1 MHHNDTVPG
10 KAKVT
15 IDKPNATRVEQDE
28 DDELSER
35 MQKIKVE
42 SLVHEYLGAQKL
54 QVIAENG
61 MTLAVDAFV
70 DKEEKDAIK
79 QFVHSC
85 KPHMEQVHADNV
97 ICRFIRDEI
106 SNVKTDVR
114 DKENTENRDSESD
127 IEHQVGVYRLKG
139 ASV

>member
-1 MHHNDTVPG
+1 MCSWSFKRSSYADYSAASG

-15 IDKPNATRVEQDE
+15 IDKPGQAPQEQGDDE
-28 DDELSER
+28 DELSER

-70 DKEEKDAIK
+70 DKEEKEAIK
-79 QFVHSC
+79 QSV
-85 KPHMEQVHADNV
+85 NV
-97 ICRFIRDEI
+97 AIAILSKNACR
-106 SNVKTDVR
+106 
-114 DKENTENRDSESD
+114 
-127 IEHQVGVYRLKG
+127 
-139 ASV
+139 